1 MPSFRVIPNPRFYG
15 WVIVASGFAAT
26 ALSSP
31 GQSFL
36 LGLYLASFVQDVG
49 LSAADLASIYAI
61 ATLCAAVFLPLLG
74 RLLDRYHARAFL
86 TGVVFVM
93 GLVMVLLG
101 QVTTPLGLAVGFFFV
116 RLLGQGALGLGAL
129 TASSRWFERY
139 RGRAV
144 GIVSLGY
151 AFGELVFP
159 TIVLALISTIGW
171 RSSLWW
177 LGWLYALLFA
187 PLMLLLLRER
197 RHNEP
202 LDGETEI
209 LGEGV
214 IPTTAWR
221 ERQTSVPLRAALRQP
236 IFWWLTVT
244 SMVSPMVLTAIL
256 FHQVGLFA
264 AQGWAASLV
273 PTALMAYAVTSVVA
287 TYATGLMLERVPSR
301 FGFVTSLL
309 AMALAAGSLALEL
322 PPLAGAVVFG
332 GLLGATSGMASAANG
347 QVWPDYFGV
356 ESLGAIRG
364 VITAFRN
371 GAAALGPPLLA
382 LVGTG
387 AATGSGVVLFC
398 VLVGLGALAV
408 IVLPGPR
415 RVVHT

>member
-1 MPSFRVIPNPRFYG
+1 MPAFRVVPNPRFYG

-36 LGLYLASFVQDVG
+36 LGLYLASFIRDVG
-49 LSAADLASIYAI
+49 LSATDLASLYAI

-86 TGVVFVM
+86 TGVVFAM

-101 QVTTPLGLAVGFFFV
+101 QMTTP
-116 RLLGQGALGLGAL
+116 LGLGAL

-139 RGRAV
+139 RGRAL

-177 LGWLYALLFA
+177 LGWFYALLFA

-322 PPLAGAVVFG
+322 PALAGAVVFG